1 MDAKEFLSERKRM
14 CDSFGNFC
22 TGCPASNLSG
32 CRKIRLTN
40 AEMDKLIEAVEKW
53 SKDHPRITNRDKFRA
68 VFGSD
73 IGINVITMHSN
84 PAISITDDWL
94 NEEYKEP

>member
-14 CDSFGNFC
+14 CNTFGTTC
-22 TGCPASNLSG
+22 VGCPLYDLDRCSRILLADTE
-32 CRKIRLTN
+32 I
-40 AEMDKLIEAVEKW
+40 DKYIKTIEKW
-53 SKDHPRITNRDKFRA
+53 SEDHPKITNGDKFRE
-68 VFGSD
+68 VFGSY